1 MRISTTY
8 RGKQKTSEIA
18 ETEFVFGRAEDKF
31 PIGLDLTPDGK
42 VSRMHGKIWFENSDW
57 WIEDSNSS
65 RGTRLND
72 VQIKGQGKQQLKLHD
87 IIEIGET
94 TMEIESVD
102 AGSVG
107 VQTSFLEEGTALIPS
122 EDNTSTVVAIAHD
135 LDATDLEVAP
145 LVNEGP
151 IAQRLKVICDL
162 PIEFCGK
169 SKLETLLPAIVDRL
183 TEIIPK
189 SASWGVVLRDP
200 ETDALLLKAHNAS
213 SEPNL
218 SETLARRAMTE
229 HKAFIWKKTTDADM
243 TKSILENRMD
253 VGMYAPLIW
262 QEKALGVICGGAAK
276 GDTTFTEQDLHLL
289 IVVAQY
295 AAMAVA
301 NHQLQTMLRLESTAK
316 ANLLRQFSPKVAE
329 RLLTHK
335 GRLRLGGERS
345 EVTVLN
351 ADIRGFTNLAREMDA
366 DDVVRMLN
374 DYFAVVVP
382 VLFAHRGTIDKYIG
396 DAILAVF
403 GSPESDP
410 NHHQNAV
417 LAAIEMQAAVTRLNE
432 VRRQQH
438 EPCREFGIGIHC
450 GDVVH
455 GFVGTMDRMEFTI
468 IGDAVNR
475 TARYGAAAAGGD
487 ILISAEVYE
496 RVWKLADTERITIK
510 TKHEGDFFAYRVKAI
525 KESAVVK
532 K

>member
-1 MRISTTY
+1 
-8 RGKQKTSEIA
+8 
-18 ETEFVFGRAEDKF
+18 
-31 PIGLDLTPDGK
+31 
-42 VSRMHGKIWFENSDW
+42 
-57 WIEDSNSS
+57 
-65 RGTRLND
+65 
-72 VQIKGQGKQQLKLHD
+72 
-87 IIEIGET
+87 
-94 TMEIESVD
+94 
-102 AGSVG
+102 
-107 VQTSFLEEGTALIPS
+107 
-122 EDNTSTVVAIAHD
+122 
-135 LDATDLEVAP
+135 
-145 LVNEGP
+145 
-151 IAQRLKVICDL
+151 
-162 PIEFCGK
+162 
-169 SKLETLLPAIVDRL
+169 
-183 TEIIPK
+183 
-189 SASWGVVLRDP
+189 
-200 ETDALLLKAHNAS
+200 
-213 SEPNL
+213 
-218 SETLARRAMTE
+218 
-229 HKAFIWKKTTDADM
+229 
-243 TKSILENRMD
+243 
-253 VGMYAPLIW
+253 MYAPLIW
-262 QEKALGVICGGAAK
+262 QEKALGVICGGAARA
-276 GDTTFTEQDLHLL
+276 DTTFTEQDLHLL

-417 LAAIEMQAAVTRLNE
+417 LAAIEMQAAVARLNE